1 MASDGFLTLIVTF
14 MKAFSVKVVLAALD
28 GDITADCGRKVGFI
42 VALITR

>member
-1 MASDGFLTLIVTF
+1 
-14 MKAFSVKVVLAALD
+14 MKALSVQFDLTALD